1 MERTGDME
9 IVNRVAS
16 SPLITLDLSEFIPDQ
31 ERVIIDMKEW
41 LFQEMILREKD
52 FRLKVKEHDWSI
64 YENKYVAINC
74 SVDAIIPTWA
84 YMLLVTKL
92 EPLVKDV
99 IYGSVKDLENS
110 ICLEAIQGIDAY
122 QYLDK
127 KVVIKGCSDLLCD
140 PEVVYMA
147 VTKKLTPVV
156 SSLMYGEPC
165 STVPLYKKKK

>member
-1 MERTGDME
+1 MERTEDME

-16 SPLITLDLSEFIPDQ
+16 SPLITLDLSELIPDH
-31 ERVIIDMKEW
+31 ERIVIDMKDW

-92 EPLVKDV
+92 QPLVKDV
-99 IYGSVKDLENS
+99 IYGSVKDLENN
-110 ICLEAIQGIDAY
+110 ICLEAIQEIDPD

-140 PEVVYMA
+140 SEVVYMA

-165 STVPLYKKKK
+165 STVPLYKK